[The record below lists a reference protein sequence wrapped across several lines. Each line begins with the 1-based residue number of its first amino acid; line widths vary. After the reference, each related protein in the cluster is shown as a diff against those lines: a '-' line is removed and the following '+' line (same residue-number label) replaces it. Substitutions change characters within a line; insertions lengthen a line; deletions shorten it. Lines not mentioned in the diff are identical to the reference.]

1 MPQQYRKPGTLKNF
15 LAALPGAFLVITLT
29 AALLLASPGSSR
41 AGDAVNILFIS
52 SHTSLPYVRFIEETE
67 RTFRQGEALEANT
80 TSLNVNQLDNEEFN
94 DKPSTYD
101 LIVSLG
107 QKAALAVQKLKPE
120 SPVLYTLIPEVTY
133 SALQQSG
140 KLACPEQQCTAVY
153 IDQPLQRL
161 LHVIAVAFNRQDHL
175 GVLLGPSS
183 VKQQTVLDRQ
193 AQKAGFSL
201 HTETV
206 KTQQEVLPA
215 LNSLLRHSGL
225 LLSIADPVV
234 YNRKTAKSILLT
246 TYRHRV
252 PVIAYSR
259 AYADAGATLSV
270 FSTPEHIARQ
280 AADMIKAFFSDHG
293 LALPSPQ
300 YPKRY
305 SIRINRHV
313 AESLGLD
320 LAANPAFQSLI
331 KEADNEKP

>member
-1 MPQQYRKPGTLKNF
+1 MPKQYRKPVTLKNC
-15 LAALPGAFLVITLT
+15 LAALPGLVLVITLT
-29 AALLLASPGSSR
+29 AACLFLVPGRSQ

-52 SHTSLPYVRFIEETE
+52 SQTSLPYLQFIEETE
-67 RTFRQGEALEANT
+67 SAFRQGEALEANT
-80 TSLNVNQLDNEEFN
+80 TALNVGQLDNGEFD

-101 LIVSLG
+101 LIVSMG
-107 QKAALAVQKLKPE
+107 QKAARAVQKLKPE

-133 SALQQSG
+133 RTLQQSG
-140 KLACPEQQCTAVY
+140 KLTCPEQQCSAVY

-161 LHVIAVAFNRQDHL
+161 LHVIAVAFNRQQHL
-175 GVLLGPSS
+175 GVMLGPSS
-183 VKQQTVLDRQ
+183 VKQQTQLDRL

-206 KTQQEVLPA
+206 KTQHEVLPA
-215 LNSLLRHSGL
+215 LDRLLRHSGL

-280 AADMIKAFFSDHG
+280 AADMIKAFFNDHG
-293 LALPSPQ
+293 LSLPPPQ

-331 KEADNEKP
+331 KEAGNEKP